1 MTSNGPVQG
10 GVLGDFQEKER
21 LPPWPDGVLYHGAR
35 LLIMVGLAASI
46 TALFPPVG
54 RSTVGRYEAG
64 MVLIEPVIAQVPFTV
79 PKSVAELQRERADA
93 AAGVPPTFDYRLEAA
108 DTMAIRLGRFFDQL
122 PAFIRTSVDDFRH
135 LALLDDR
142 VSLGS
147 NSCVAEEVVDI
158 LETNRGLV
166 DQVLRFAR
174 SVESPTDLDLTEL
187 GIIGRRPTILVGEG
201 EDHLRHTD
209 GRPIFG
215 AGKDDIIHTIAAK
228 PTGGLLAHHPANG
241 IDHITLAAAV
251 RTNDGCNA
259 VLETKSGGINKG
271 FEAMDLQ

>member
-21 LPPWPDGVLYHGAR
+21 LPPWPDGVLYHGSR

-122 PAFIRTSVDDFRH
+122 RLAASAGDVEAILGFLGSASVVAG
-135 LALLDDR
+135 LEQATLLLDEETRQLLRRTAIDGVREFSSIGVADASEARELTTER
-142 VSLGS
+142 VLIQDSP
-147 NSCVAEEVVDI
+147 AES
-158 LETNRGLV
+158 R
-166 DQVLRFAR
+166 R
-174 SVESPTDLDLTEL
+174 SVPSESVL
-187 GIIGRRPTILVGEG
+187 IGR
-201 EDHLRHTD
+201 D
-209 GRPIFG
+209 F
-215 AGKDDIIHTIAAK
+215 
-228 PTGGLLAHHPANG
+228 
-241 IDHITLAAAV
+241 
-251 RTNDGCNA
+251 
-259 VLETKSGGINKG
+259 
-271 FEAMDLQ
+271 Q